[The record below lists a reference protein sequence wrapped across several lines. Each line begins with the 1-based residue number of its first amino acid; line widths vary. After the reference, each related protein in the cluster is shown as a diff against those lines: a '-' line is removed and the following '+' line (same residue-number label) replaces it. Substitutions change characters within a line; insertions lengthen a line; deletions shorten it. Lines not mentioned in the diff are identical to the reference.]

1 MHVNL
6 SYRLWLGSFALR
18 EFRPWN
24 VLEIG
29 PNFKEEP
36 GRKCLFRWE
45 DAKETESLS
54 EKHLAPRA
62 VRPMRRRWFFFSD
75 CDRKHTFPSN
85 SVAGER
91 AAKEERHSKWLS
103 TTDSRWHCFL
113 PTNWMLRNICSIMLK
128 TLLWLHLYQNSKKKI
143 LARPSDLGSVKVLS
157 IPKSRIFLQMKRK
170 REAIW
175 SWSVLLQS

>member
-24 VLEIG
+24 LLEIG

-54 EKHLAPRA
+54 EKHLAPELWDQWDA
-62 VRPMRRRWFFFSD
+62 GGFFSQIAIENI
-75 CDRKHTFPSN
+75 RSPQILLQ
-85 SVAGER
+85 ER
-91 AAKEERHSKWLS
+91 ELQKRNVIQSGFQPQTQDDIVLM
-103 TTDSRWHCFL
+103 T
-113 PTNWMLRNICSIMLK
+113 MLRNICSIMLK
-128 TLLWLHLYQNSKKKI
+128 TLLWLHLYQNSKKKSWQGRAT
-143 LARPSDLGSVKVLS
+143 LVLW
-157 IPKSRIFLQMKRK
+157 KC
-170 REAIW
+170 
-175 SWSVLLQS
+175 

>member
-36 GRKCLFRWE
+36 GRKCLFQWE

-54 EKHLAPRA
+54 EKHLALELWDQWDAGGFFLRLRSKTYVPLKFCC
-62 VRPMRRRWFFFSD
+62 RRESCKRGTSF
-75 CDRKHTFPSN
+75 K
-85 SVAGER
+85 VAC
-91 AAKEERHSKWLS
+91 LS

-113 PTNWMLRNICSIMLK
+113 PANWMLRNICSIMLK
-128 TLLWLHLYQNSKKKI
+128 TLLWPHLYQNSKKKNPGT
-143 LARPSDLGSVKVLS
+143 AERPWFCESAKHSK
-157 IPKSRIFLQMKRK
+157 K
-170 REAIW
+170 
-175 SWSVLLQS
+175 